1 MDHFSP
7 CSEYVQWSRTVFLV
21 QPNIFTMAFKAPNNQ
36 AVSGILL
43 SESQCSGRQHS
54 LLRLCCP
61 LSRQQSPSY
70 PSATLS
76 SGFIQM
82 LPHQPRFPDSLKE
95 YFFPPL
101 SIIWGMEAH
110 HGQPMELTLLHP
122 HCILTISSLTKLSCL
137 RALVFLS
144 RHKYVFTQYR

>member
-7 CSEYVQWSRTVFLV
+7 CFKNVQWSRTVFLV
-21 QPNIFTMAFKAPNNQ
+21 QPNIFTMACKAPNNQ

-61 LSRQQSPSY
+61 LSGKQSPSY
-70 PSATLS
+70 PSAALS

-95 YFFPPL
+95 YLLFPLL
-101 SIIWGMEAH
+101 SIIWDMEAH
-110 HGQPMELTLLHP
+110 HGQPMEFYLHP
-122 HCILTISSLTKLSCL
+122 RCILTIFSLTKLSCL

-144 RHKYVFTQYR
+144 RHKDVFTQYR